1 MIKTTIFKKIG
12 FGKYANGEIAII
24 EQFSDSNDYEGTYI
38 EINGELKKSSIATI
52 DAIKQALDEET
63 AEWIL
68 KHF

>member
-1 MIKTTIFKKIG
+1 MIKTITFKKIG
-12 FGKYANGEIAII
+12 FGKHANDEIKII
-24 EQFSDSNDYEGTYI
+24 EQYTESNDYEGTYI

-68 KHF
+68 KHL